1 MEHSGKDRRG
11 TVEEYEISEDSQEL
25 FFFTFLFQGCAD
37 LFF

>member
-1 MEHSGKDRRG
+1 VEHSGKCRRD
-11 TVEEYEISEDSQEL
+11 TVEEFEISEDSELL